1 MGANRKLQTEI
12 DRTLKRVSEGIDVF
26 DQIWDKVRMGLGCA
40 SAGGASG
47 QVRAGRPRTPQ
58 PCLSAVARGQ
68 VHDADNVA
76 QKEKF
81 EAELKKEI
89 KKLQRYRDQIKTWR
103 APAPRPGRLRNSAR
117 VGSTC

>member
-1 MGANRKLQTEI
+1 MGQ
-12 DRTLKRVSEGIDVF
+12 
-26 DQIWDKVRMGLGCA
+26 
-40 SAGGASG
+40 GAHW
-47 QVRAGRPRTPQ
+47 VGRRWLSQARRPALRWQSSHPR
-58 PCLSAVARGQ
+58 PCLSAAARGQ

-103 APAPRPGRLRNSAR
+103 APAPPLWTML
-117 VGSTC
+117 GSVRAGPTR